1 MKKMGYG
8 RRSSGWMGKVSPFF
22 SLLKKNIYTFG
33 AKRFSSKLFYA
44 AVIE

>member
-8 RRSSGWMGKVSPFF
+8 RRSSGWMDKVLNFF

-33 AKRFSSKLFYA
+33 ANDFRANYYA